1 MICPNCGQT
10 TVAGSVF
17 CDNCGIRLNMP
28 DIDPQSRLDAVMDDQ
43 FNSFGQTI
51 STESEFSAD
60 FDPRTADTVLNQQYQ
75 SQASASPVFTQQFQ
89 PQPQPQAETFEP
101 SNMGEVAAP
110 VFSPATGGD
119 AAGKDGESTSF
130 FSTEQLYLPVSI
142 GNWIGTFVLL
152 FLIPLAFGVIA
163 CFIGDYFLSDTI
175 WSTVIALAPMVAY
188 IAMLFIYAFNSK
200 VNPSKRNYFRAILI
214 LSLILIIIVGIL
226 VVVFSSFLASYVGNL
241 ENSEQL
247 QHWIN
252 SIPV

>member
-89 PQPQPQAETFEP
+89 PQSQASATAAFTQQFQPQSQASAT
-101 SNMGEVAAP
+101 AA
-110 VFSPATGGD
+110 FT
-119 AAGKDGESTSF
+119 
-130 FSTEQLYLPVSI
+130 
-142 GNWIGTFVLL
+142 
-152 FLIPLAFGVIA
+152 
-163 CFIGDYFLSDTI
+163 
-175 WSTVIALAPMVAY
+175 
-188 IAMLFIYAFNSK
+188 
-200 VNPSKRNYFRAILI
+200 
-214 LSLILIIIVGIL
+214 
-226 VVVFSSFLASYVGNL
+226 
-241 ENSEQL
+241 
-247 QHWIN
+247 
-252 SIPV
+252 

>member
-1 MICPNCGQT
+1 Q
-10 TVAGSVF
+10 
-17 CDNCGIRLNMP
+17 
-28 DIDPQSRLDAVMDDQ
+28 PQ
-43 FNSFGQTI
+43 
-51 STESEFSAD
+51 
-60 FDPRTADTVLNQQYQ
+60 P
-75 SQASASPVFTQQFQ
+75 QASAPSAFTQQFQPQPQASATAAFTQQFQPQPQASAPPAFTQQFQPQPQASAPSAFTQQFQ